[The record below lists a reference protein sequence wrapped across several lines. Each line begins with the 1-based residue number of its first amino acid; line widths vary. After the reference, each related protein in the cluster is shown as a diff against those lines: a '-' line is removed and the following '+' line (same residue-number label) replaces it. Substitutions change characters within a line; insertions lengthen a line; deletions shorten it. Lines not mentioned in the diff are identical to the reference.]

1 MKKIIALALVLL
13 LILSGCAAPSITSS
27 GGTSSNL
34 SQNSSLDMLSSS
46 ITSSSATSS
55 FDISSSS
62 ASSSYSSESITV
74 VNPLPTVGTENTV
87 SGSKVPSD
95 VLPTETDTWCYDRIT
110 EEQQRIY
117 KILLSSVNRMAYGWI
132 DLGKCNTETYKDDI
146 AVAYRA
152 FTYDYPELFWVPY
165 EYVVKLDSFGVKLA
179 FSLSD
184 GEFEGS
190 YIVPLASKKEMK
202 KEIDKVVS
210 EIVAEIKGKTS
221 DKMEMLTLLHDK
233 LSNMVTY
240 YDEPI
245 EQDLLYTV
253 YGALIWGY
261 AVCEGYAR
269 TMRYLCEQL
278 DIDCIIVTGISKNEQ
293 HMWNMVRLDDEW
305 YHIDLTWNDPG
316 LDSEGNPKTPLHPY
330 FNITDEVI
338 LKDHVI
344 DPDVTKVAGSGADL
358 SLVGFNFGIP
368 EAKGEKYDYYDYN
381 KLNFSDMAV
390 AAQKIAKIYKTQNYI
405 ELRLSDEQLK
415 IFQIEDETKRNEEI
429 GRFFASLILN
439 VHMKSK
445 GDDFTITRY
454 VNNANTLYLQ
464 W

>member
-1 MKKIIALALVLL
+1 MKKIIALTMVLL
-13 LILSGCAAPSITSS
+13 LILSGCAAPNTTSS
-27 GGTSSNL
+27 GGTSSEV
-34 SQNSSLDMLSSS
+34 SQNSSSEIISSSS
-46 ITSSSATSS
+46 ITSSST
-55 FDISSSS
+55 
-62 ASSSYSSESITV
+62 SSESITV

-95 VLPTETDTWCYDRIT
+95 VLPTETATWCYDRIT

-132 DLGKCNTETYKDDI
+132 DLGKCNTETYKDDV

-165 EYVVKLDSFGVKLA
+165 EYVLKIDNLGVKLA

-184 GEFEGS
+184 REFEGS
-190 YIVPLASKKEMK
+190 YIVPLASKKEMQ
-202 KEIDKVVS
+202 KEIDKVSS

-240 YDEPI
+240 YNEPI

-278 DIDCIIVTGISKNEQ
+278 DIDCIIVTGNSKNEQ
-293 HMWNMVRLDDEW
+293 HMWNMVRLDNEW

-316 LDSEGNPKTPLHPY
+316 LDGDGNPKTPLHPY
-330 FNITDEVI
+330 FNITDEAI

-358 SLVGFNFGIP
+358 SLAGFNFGIP
-368 EAKGEKYDYYDYN
+368 EAKGKKYDYYDYN
-381 KLNFSDMAV
+381 KLNFSDMAA

-415 IFQIEDETKRNEEI
+415 IFQIEDEAKRNEEI
-429 GRFFASLILN
+429 GKFFSSLILN
-439 VHMKSK
+439 VNMKSE

-454 VNNANTLYLQ
+454 ANNANTLYLQ